1 MPHQRVGI
9 GTPVGAEGS
18 RDSRGDATADAAV
31 RHHLHEHYDGEG
43 QGDPGERIGPKE
55 AHEIGLGDADQCLDD
70 QHNDRR
76 QGQAEHRRSDRAGK
90 CSGREV
96 GDGHGSLTN
105 SSDRNVRD

>member
-1 MPHQRVGI
+1 MPYQRVGI
-9 GTPVGAEGS
+9 GTPVGAQGS
-18 RDSRGDATADAAV
+18 RNSRGDATAYAPV
-31 RHHLHEHYDGEG
+31 RHHLHEHDNRKG

-55 AHEIGLGDADQCLDD
+55 AHEIRLDDTDQCLDD

-76 QGQAEHRRSDRAGK
+76 QGQAEHSRGDRAGK
-90 CSGREV
+90 YSGREV